1 MGSPE
6 AKSRSYRERPHLLL
20 PSLFRKVAPGTVA
33 GQNPPR
39 PVLVIEDHRGRH
51 NTEDPSPRSRKV
63 EAERVLAW
71 GRESPRSSRISGR
84 RRTNALTAKA
94 VLEDPAGALKR
105 VEYVH
110 TPPCRPVAAG
120 NKLAARSHL
129 TGDSGSRQASR
140 WTELLRGA
148 GVAGRPAPGR
158 EHSPSFEGCKIL
170 TRLPQRT
177 ACSNFNNYWIWERR
191 KVGEVSFRSS
201 ARELRRG
208 DRSAALPGFPQPA
221 AQRVPRRPRKAAAT
235 ACHLLKDTG
244 APRARAGG
252 REPPPAPVS

>member
-1 MGSPE
+1 M
-6 AKSRSYRERPHLLL
+6 
-20 PSLFRKVAPGTVA
+20 A
-33 GQNPPR
+33 GQNPLR
-39 PVLVIEDHRGRH
+39 PVLAIEDHRGRH

-94 VLEDPAGALKR
+94 VLEDPTGALKR

-110 TPPCRPVAAG
+110 TPSCRPVAAG

-129 TGDSGSRQASR
+129 TGDSGSRRASR
-140 WTELLRGA
+140 RTELLRGA

-177 ACSNFNNYWIWERR
+177 ACSNFNNYLIWERR

-221 AQRVPRRPRKAAAT
+221 AQRVPQTAAESRRHGVPSAEGHWRP
-235 ACHLLKDTG
+235 
-244 APRARAGG
+244 PRARAGG